1 MTIELNVEAKPKPT
15 AGFDYKHLKVLQY
28 VAEQQ
33 KLKGMDKANIIF
45 NLGIAY
51 ASMETNAE
59 KDAFMAGKDLDSALT
74 WYMTPQGEKFWGNL
88 HSKLEYDI

>member
-1 MTIELNVEAKPKPT
+1 MTIELNVEAKPKPK
-15 AGFDYKHLKVLQY
+15 AGYDFTHLKVLKY

-33 KLKGMDKANIIF
+33 QLKGMDKANIIF

-51 ASMETNAE
+51 ASMETDAE

-74 WYMTPQGEKFWGNL
+74 WYLTPQDEKFWGKL
-88 HSKLEYDI
+88 HSKLEYGI